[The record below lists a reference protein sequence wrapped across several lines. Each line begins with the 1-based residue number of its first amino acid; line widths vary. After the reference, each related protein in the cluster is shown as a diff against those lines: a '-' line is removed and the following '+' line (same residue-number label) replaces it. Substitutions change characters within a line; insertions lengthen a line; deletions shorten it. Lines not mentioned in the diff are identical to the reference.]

1 MAYATFKIVT
11 MSDIRDKV
19 LRSTTITEFQ
29 RRVYLALLDGRA
41 GMVAAFDGIS
51 DHDRPATQL
60 NLCSAEV
67 LGQTVWLRYEVK
79 E

>member
-1 MAYATFKIVT
+1 MRPY
-11 MSDIRDKV
+11 
-19 LRSTTITEFQ
+19 TICHMI
-29 RRVYLALLDGRA
+29 ASLDGRA